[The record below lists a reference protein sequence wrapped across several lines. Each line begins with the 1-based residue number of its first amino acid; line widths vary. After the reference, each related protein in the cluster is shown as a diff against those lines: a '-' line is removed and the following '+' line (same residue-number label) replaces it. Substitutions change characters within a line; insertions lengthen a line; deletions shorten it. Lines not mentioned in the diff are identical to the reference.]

1 MLVYGGTFLEFFEF
15 VLFATLFP
23 ILSQS
28 LTIHYAP
35 QDHATLQFILFAL
48 GFVARPFGAI
58 LLLKHG
64 DTHNRRNI
72 LIFSVVGMAFST
84 MLMGCAPIYVA
95 PLYSILYIG
104 SIRLLQGI
112 FTGIELSSATIYIYE
127 QTQKEKRHTVAIR
140 MGLAAT
146 LGSSLAYFV
155 AALCQIN
162 FLQEISFWRAA
173 FLLSGFAG
181 LWIGGLRLTRLP
193 QEYIKKSNE
202 FNEKIS
208 INFNMI
214 FAICVIALSYVPFY
228 YLSTFLN
235 IYPVILG
242 TYSPALPFLIN
253 AFTFLCY
260 SGIIAFL
267 TRITIPKKVIQ
278 FSFFA
283 FIILVVPLS
292 YVIFE
297 WSHFYKIPALLCLIA
312 ISQIIVCGTI
322 GYIPGIFK
330 KNQRLRSYT
339 LAQTFAASCF
349 GGTTPLICHMIAQS
363 TGSKWLAGTYIAVF
377 VGIAYLC
384 FLKLFSQKIK

>member
-48 GFVARPFGAI
+48 GFVARPLGAM

-64 DTHNRRNI
+64 DALNRRNV

-112 FTGIELSSATIYIYE
+112 FTGIELSSATVYIYE
-127 QTQKEKRHTVAIR
+127 QTKKEKRHTVAIR

-155 AALCQIN
+155 AALCQIK

-193 QEYIKKSNE
+193 QEYIQKSSE
-202 FNEKIS
+202 SLEKIS
-208 INFNMI
+208 INFNLI

-228 YLSTFLN
+228 YISTFLN
-235 IYPVILG
+235 IYPVVLG
-242 TYSPALPFLIN
+242 ASSPSLPFLIN
-253 AFTFLCY
+253 AFTFLFY

-267 TRITIPKKVIQ
+267 TRLSIPKMVLQ
-278 FSFFA
+278 YAFFA
-283 FIILVVPLS
+283 FILLIVPLS
-292 YVIFE
+292 YIIFE
-297 WSHFYKIPALLCLIA
+297 WHHFYKIPALLCLIVV
-312 ISQIIVCGTI
+312 SQIIVCGTI

-330 KNQRLRSYT
+330 KGQRLRAYT

-363 TGSKWLAGTYIAVF
+363 TGEKWLAGAYIAGF

-384 FLKLFSQKIK
+384 FIKLFPDKAT